1 MLLESLKVQE
11 DLQNVNSVYEKWKE
25 RGKNIYR

>member
-25 RGKNIYR
+25 LGKNIYR